1 MSVDVRELSEKATQ
15 AAAGAWDQAHGLV
28 SELVERGKE
37 FDVPQRVERAA
48 EAIREP
54 ALHAVEAIR
63 DPALHAVEAIR
74 EPAQHAVEAIR
85 EPAQHAVEALREPAE
100 RAAVEVRRHRPW
112 TLIACIGAGVV
123 ALVVGRVWWQ
133 RRAQRQQLAH
143 LGTAEGRT
151 DPFGPDARY
160 QERAVSAV
168 S

>member
-1 MSVDVRELSEKATQ
+1 VNVDMRELSDKATH

-28 SELVERGKE
+28 SELVERGKDL
-37 FDVPQRVERAA
+37 DVPQLVE
-48 EAIREP
+48 
-54 ALHAVEAIR
+54 
-63 DPALHAVEAIR
+63 HAVEAIR

-85 EPAQHAVEALREPAE
+85 EPAE
-100 RAAVEVRRHRPW
+100 RAAVEARRRPW
-112 TLIACIGAGVV
+112 ALIAGIGAALV

-133 RRAQRQQLAH
+133 RRAEHRQLAH
-143 LGTAEGRT
+143 LGVAKERP